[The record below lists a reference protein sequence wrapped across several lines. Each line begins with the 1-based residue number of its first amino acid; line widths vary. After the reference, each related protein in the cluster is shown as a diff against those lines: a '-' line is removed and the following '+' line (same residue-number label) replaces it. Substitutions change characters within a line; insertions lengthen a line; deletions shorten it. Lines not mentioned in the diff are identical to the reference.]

1 MVKRK
6 AMRIRRPRKSFSL
19 VNAVFSLGYANIIS
33 TGLFGANIAE
43 FFLGR
48 TSAGYGA
55 MGFVSGR
62 GIGIRELITDPS
74 SLGQIQANLA
84 SNLPD
89 MLIKSLTLGV
99 TERVFKQVM
108 RKPLG
113 NVNRNIVKPL
123 LGAGVKL

>member
-1 MVKRK
+1 
-6 AMRIRRPRKSFSL
+6 MRRARKSFSL

-33 TGLFGANIAE
+33 QGLFGANIAE

-48 TSAGYGA
+48 TSTGYGA
-55 MGFVSGR
+55 MGFVSGS

-74 SLGQIQANLA
+74 SLEQIQQNLS

-99 TERVFKQVM
+99 TERLFKQIM
-108 RKPLG
+108 RRPLG
-113 NVNRNIVKPL
+113 NVNRNLVKPL
-123 LGAGVKL
+123 LGVGVKL